1 MNAIEKTTLA
11 PASQAALEREFNQRA
26 ERWETESAIYSSPGA
41 KLLHKDYMAIIKM
54 GEPVVP
60 MILKRMQTS
69 HSDWLWALEHIVENE
84 NPASGMEDFDCAAQ
98 AWLEWGKKR
107 YPLA

>member
-11 PASQAALEREFNQRA
+11 PASQAALERELNQRA